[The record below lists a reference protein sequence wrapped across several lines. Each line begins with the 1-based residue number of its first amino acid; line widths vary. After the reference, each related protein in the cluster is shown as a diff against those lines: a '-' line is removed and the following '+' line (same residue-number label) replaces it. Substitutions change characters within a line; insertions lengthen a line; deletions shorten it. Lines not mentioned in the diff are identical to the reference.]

1 MKKVVKIAGFSVI
14 SIALIKF
21 FGKPISEYIDRELD
35 ELSEGLTPR
44 YMD

>member
-14 SIALIKF
+14 LLALIKF

-35 ELSEGLTPR
+35 DLAEGFTPS
-44 YMD
+44 YLG

>member
-1 MKKVVKIAGFSVI
+1 MKKVVKIAGFSII

-35 ELSEGLTPR
+35 DLVEGFTPI
-44 YMD
+44 YLG